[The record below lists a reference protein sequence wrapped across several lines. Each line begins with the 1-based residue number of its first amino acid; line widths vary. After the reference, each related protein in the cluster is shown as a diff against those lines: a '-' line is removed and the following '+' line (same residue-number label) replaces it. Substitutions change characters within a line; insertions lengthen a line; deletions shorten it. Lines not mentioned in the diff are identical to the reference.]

1 MKMGILIVGGLVLL
15 GGACS
20 TRKNTTPAPL
30 ARVGVVDL
38 TRSEAEKLL
47 LDRPGFTLRDV
58 VLEWTD
64 RQLLYQAAVEEGYQW
79 DESLRRSVA
88 VYRQRILGK
97 TFLQTEAQKRI
108 RVTSQEVNQYY
119 QEHGSGFTRPH
130 REALIRSFT
139 ADAEQQ
145 ARRIKKILLSPGN
158 DPSRQDLDQ
167 ERPVL
172 VQEGRLVEPLD
183 RAVFSA
189 PYRPR
194 VVGPIQIPQGY
205 QVIEIQAHYEAGS
218 RRDLGQVQDEIYNRI
233 YQQRE
238 ALMEIQIIDSLK
250 NNFPV
255 AVNWEALE

>member
-1 MKMGILIVGGLVLL
+1 MGGLVLL

-20 TRKNTTPAPL
+20 TRKNTAPAPL
-30 ARVGVVDL
+30 ARVGAVDL

-58 VLEWTD
+58 VLAWTD
-64 RQLLYQAAVEEGYQW
+64 RQLLYQAAVEEGYQR

-97 TFLQTEAQKRI
+97 TFLQAEAQKRI
-108 RVTSQEVNQYY
+108 RITSQEVNQYY
-119 QEHGSGFTRPH
+119 QEHGPGFTRPH

-139 ADAEQQ
+139 ADSEQQ
-145 ARRIKKILLSPGN
+145 ARRIKIILLSPGN

-167 ERPVL
+167 ERSLGPVL

-183 RAVFSA
+183 QAVFSA

-194 VVGPIQIPQGY
+194 VVGPIQTLQGY

-250 NNFPV
+250 KNFSV
-255 AVNWEALE
+255 EVNWEALE